1 MNLRLVFILVLVPFL
16 GFAQNFKMESK
27 DSLNGKPKNGIVFSG
42 YVNTIYNYDFV
53 GTSSQ
58 YPALNIVSIPVGN
71 VLKEPSTS
79 FVIFQTRLRFKSEHQ
94 TKIGTVKV
102 YVEADFINSANAFR
116 IRHALISVKKWD
128 FGQTWSNFSD
138 EDAWPNM
145 TDYDGPPTGIWARP
159 TMIRY
164 NAIQGKRNSLSFSVE
179 GPSLEYDTHHDL
191 DTIVS
196 TAHQDIP
203 DFTVRYR
210 YNTEKFH
217 FQIGA
222 VLRNIKYK
230 NNLDSSFNYEQGYGI
245 SASTGITI
253 FKRDHLHAQATI
265 GKGISRYLVG
275 FEGYNWDAV
284 PTGNGKLELV
294 PAIGGFIGYDHY
306 WDKAKKFSSTAVF
319 GYIKIKNDALPIFPG
334 DFMTGYWGLVN
345 FYYHPID
352 NLDFAIEYVTA
363 KREDALEQ
371 TGTGARFQFLVQ
383 YAF

>member
-1 MNLRLVFILVLVPFL
+1 MKPRLLLLFLIIPFFSF
-16 GFAQNFKMESK
+16 GQNFKMASK
-27 DSLNGKPKNGIVFSG
+27 DSLNGKPKNSIAFSG

-53 GTSSQ
+53 GTSSK

-79 FVIFQTRLRFKSEHQ
+79 FVVFQTRLRFKSEHQ
-94 TKIGTVKV
+94 TKIGAVKI
-102 YVEADFINSANAFR
+102 YVEGDFINSADAFR
-116 IRHALISVKKWD
+116 IRHALISLNKWD

-164 NAIQGKRNSLSFSVE
+164 NAIRGKNNSLSFSVE
-179 GPSLEYDTHHDL
+179 GPSLEYEEHHQIDSV
-191 DTIVS
+191 VS
-196 TAHQDIP
+196 TANQDIP
-203 DFTVRYR
+203 DFTARYR
-210 YNTEKFH
+210 YEGDKFH
-217 FQIGA
+217 FQAAG
-222 VLRNIKYK
+222 VLRSIKYK
-230 NNLDSSFNYEQGYGI
+230 NTSDSSFNYELGYGV
-245 SASTGITI
+245 SLSTGITL
-253 FKRDHLHAQATI
+253 FKRDRLHAQGTI

-284 PTGNGKLELV
+284 PTGNGDIELV
-294 PAIGGFIGYDHY
+294 PAMGGFIGYDHY
-306 WDKAKKFSSTAVF
+306 WDKNKKFSSTAVI
-319 GYIKIKNDALPIFPG
+319 GYIKIQNDVLPAFPG

-352 NLDFAIEYVTA
+352 NLDFALEYVTA
-363 KREDALEQ
+363 SREDALKQ
-371 TGTGARFQFLVQ
+371 SGTGARFQFLVQ